1 MTRALKI
8 FASLVFLLVCAF
20 AGVTGTQALL
30 SLQETEKDLRGAGA
44 TPVGVASPEKR
55 RIEDVLTAT
64 GTIRPIRSVEL
75 VPNAPG
81 RVTSVPVSSGQKVEA
96 GDLLVQLD
104 DRAAR
109 ASLKDA
115 EATLS
120 EARQSYNRIERLAQ
134 GNAAAESQLEG
145 ARATLLRAEAAKM
158 GASADLE
165 DRAIMAPFAGILGVI
180 DIDEGAYL
188 DGTSPV
194 TRLLDLSTVE
204 VRASLPE
211 QHFDRV
217 EPGQTLQVT
226 TPAYPGETFEGRVTL
241 RAPEIDQWTRNFEI
255 RAEIDNSDARLAGGM
270 FAHVRLLL
278 ETYDGIVIPDAAI
291 ISEGL
296 ESYVY
301 TVADGVATRT
311 DIDPGR
317 SLGEL
322 TEVREGMNLDDRVVV
337 AGWDQL
343 SDGSEVDITGR
354 EASETSE

>member
-1 MTRALKI
+1 MKDWHKLKPEL
-8 FASLVFLLVCAF
+8 FKKNPYYL
-20 AGVTGTQALL
+20 TGCDT
-30 SLQETEKDLRGAGA
+30 
-44 TPVGVASPEKR
+44 
-55 RIEDVLTAT
+55 
-64 GTIRPIRSVEL
+64 
-75 VPNAPG
+75 
-81 RVTSVPVSSGQKVEA
+81 
-96 GDLLVQLD
+96 
-104 DRAAR
+104 
-109 ASLKDA
+109 
-115 EATLS
+115 
-120 EARQSYNRIERLAQ
+120 
-134 GNAAAESQLEG
+134 
-145 ARATLLRAEAAKM
+145 
-158 GASADLE
+158 
-165 DRAIMAPFAGILGVI
+165 
-180 DIDEGAYL
+180 YL

-241 RAPEIDQWTRNFEI
+241 RAPEIDQGTRNFEI